1 MLPLPSIPQQKM
13 REILPNKLWIGN
25 SADARNVECLVQEG
39 IEAVLDLAVE
49 QLMPSLPR
57 SLIYCR
63 FPIMDGQQSSQSML
77 KLAIETLISL
87 LKKEVPTL
95 VCCSAGMSR
104 SPAIV
109 AGALSIMQGG
119 NPDDRLREIVLGHPH
134 DVSPQLW
141 QDVRRICSEI
151 VESKQP

>member
-1 MLPLPSIPQQKM
+1 M
-13 REILPNKLWIGN
+13 REILPHKLWLGN
-25 SADARNVECLVQEG
+25 SADARNVECLMQTG
-39 IEAVLDLAVE
+39 IAAVMDLAIE

-77 KLAIETLISL
+77 RVAIETLVSL
-87 LKKEVPTL
+87 LKKDIPTL
-95 VCCSAGMSR
+95 VCCSVGMSR

-109 AGALSIMQGG
+109 AGALTIYLGG
-119 NPDDRLREIVLGHPH
+119 NPDDRLREIVMGRPH

-141 QDVRRICSEI
+141 QDVRCICSEI
-151 VESKQP
+151 EESRLP

>member
-1 MLPLPSIPQQKM
+1 M
-13 REILPNKLWIGN
+13 REILPQKLWIGN
-25 SADARNVECLVQEG
+25 SADARNVECLMQAS
-39 IEAVLDLAVE
+39 IAAIMDLAIE

-63 FPIMDGQQSSQSML
+63 FPIMDGQQDSQSML
-77 KLAIETLISL
+77 KFAIETLVSL
-87 LKKEVPTL
+87 LTKDIPTL

-109 AGALSIMQGG
+109 AGALSIFLGG
-119 NPDDRLREIVLGHPH
+119 SPDDRLREVVMGHSH

-141 QDVRRICSEI
+141 QDVRCICAEMM
-151 VESKQP
+151 ESRKP